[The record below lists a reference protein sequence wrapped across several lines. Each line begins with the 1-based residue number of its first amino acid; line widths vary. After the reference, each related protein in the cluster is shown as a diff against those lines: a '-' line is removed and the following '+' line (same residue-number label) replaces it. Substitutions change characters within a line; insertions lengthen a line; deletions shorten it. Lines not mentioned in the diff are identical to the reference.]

1 MQVKMQ
7 TLRNA
12 SQILPPQV
20 LVASVSRMPPHVQQ
34 YVLSQMTGELRGG
47 SSSQDRAMET
57 ALERIGLDAGV
68 SAFWQELKRSSAKQR
83 ESVDARTEAR
93 KQGQAVP
100 DSWISWKQASE
111 YYRSR
116 GGLDATATVDERQ
129 RRLPQDKKDFLDDLF
144 YGKFRSGIGLRALW
158 QALNDTD
165 KQRQFM
171 AENNGSGWISF
182 SDLRAYYLQQEVT
195 QLMRNA
201 PVQTKTKV
209 RVPRA
214 SELVPLRRMQADSIS
229 FVGAKSGQYTG
240 VLHVMDLFSQFT
252 WAVPVVTLGKAS
264 NAVNAFKAILRQIK
278 ERYGDDALPERMTL
292 QTDNGGE
299 FGKEFQD
306 ELPDN
311 IQFVQIPA
319 NTPNQAGAIEGANK
333 VWRGALRRLLKSKGE
348 PLKKWSQYVG
358 EATEI
363 VNTRP
368 NATLTIDKK
377 WRSPMEVFRASMEGD
392 TELRDKIRESII
404 ASANRRRAPGNVTA
418 FEPGTPVRVANAD
431 YLKESLHSNES
442 KMSPKWS
449 KAVFTVKSVQRSK
462 NKNMIPRYTL
472 QSTDNTAETKLILK
486 VPEGQKARWHSHD
499 TLQRVYGT
507 PVEAPEQPDR
517 DPDTDARPFLK
528 NPSVAAP
535 ITGPAASVKAKRNR
549 KQTQFYGGADSDPE
563 FSDDDEET
571 RERRQQAL
579 LAELEREEQRRFM
592 QEARVAARGK
602 APGLEYLTDEE
613 DSINWDAW
621 HGGPDYWTGLP
632 AGRALS
638 AATQQGYDPSGAGDA
653 GNTAERRSKRQRKE
667 RTLWSLNHDA
677 ASKHP
682 TSQEPPIMP
691 LQYGRPG
698 GDHAIENQRRFAAE
712 EFGRLSRPDSGVT
725 IKESGIKDK
734 QGRSTGQGIFATRDL
749 PKNFEMMYYGQYYP
763 SHDAYD
769 NYFKA
774 AKARGEPVSDAY
786 LAEAPRGVGTHIFDG
801 SAIPTQ
807 FAIKTQHQ
815 EKAKANAE
823 LIWNEDIEPFG
834 QPMVHTKRPIRAGEE
849 ITADYGGKYGYEQ
862 RVPGWTR
869 KRGQSGSGYFP
880 TGLMDIYGLE

>member
-1 MQVKMQ
+1 MQ
-7 TLRNA
+7 TLRHA

-20 LVASVSRMPPHVQQ
+20 LAASVARMPPHVQQ
-34 YVLSQMTGELRGG
+34 YVLSRMTGELRGG
-47 SSSQDRAMET
+47 SSSQERAMET
-57 ALERIGLDAGV
+57 ALERIGVDAGV

-83 ESVDARTEAR
+83 ESVDARTDAR
-93 KQGQAVP
+93 KQGRAAP

-111 YYRSR
+111 YYRAR

-129 RRLPQDKKDFLDDLF
+129 SRLPKDKTGFLDELF

-165 KQRQFM
+165 KQREFM

-182 SDLRAYYLQQEVT
+182 SDLRAYYLQQEVA

-201 PVQTKTKV
+201 PVLTKTKV

-240 VLHVMDLFSQFT
+240 VLHVIDLFSQYT

-264 NAVNAFKAILRQIK
+264 NAVNAFRAILDQIK
-278 ERYGDDALPERMTL
+278 ERYGDGALPERMTL

-299 FGKEFQD
+299 FGREFQD
-306 ELPDN
+306 ALPDN

-333 VWRGALRRLLKSKGE
+333 VWRGALRRLLRSKGE
-348 PLKKWSQYVG
+348 PLKKWSQYAG

-418 FEPGTPVRVANAD
+418 FEPGTPVRVAKAD

-449 KAVFTVKSVQRSK
+449 KAVFTVKRVQRSK
-462 NKNMIPRYTL
+462 NKNMIPAYTL
-472 QSTDNTAETKLILK
+472 LSADSTAETKLILK

-535 ITGPAASVKAKRNR
+535 ITGPAATVKAKRNR
-549 KQTQFYGGADSDPE
+549 KQAQFYGGAFESDSDLSE
-563 FSDDDEET
+563 GEDVVDIDEMLAYPDLESY
-571 RERRQQAL
+571 ERRHFPGFWAAM
-579 LAELEREEQRRFM
+579 AEHEARRATRPREEAPPPRRV
-592 QEARVAARGK
+592 RKR
-602 APGLEYLTDEE
+602 
-613 DSINWDAW
+613 
-621 HGGPDYWTGLP
+621 
-632 AGRALS
+632 
-638 AATQQGYDPSGAGDA
+638 
-653 GNTAERRSKRQRKE
+653 TAVYSSDFR
-667 RTLWSLNHDA
+667 A
-677 ASKHP
+677 ASQHP
-682 TSQEPPIMP
+682 TSNQPPIRSMQP
-691 LQYGRPG
+691 AGTSFAKQQELAQIETDRLVRDGGVELRPST
-698 GDHAIENQRRFAAE
+698 IEGAGVGLFA
-712 EFGRLSRPDSGVT
+712 R
-725 IKESGIKDK
+725 
-734 QGRSTGQGIFATRDL
+734 RDL
-749 PKNFEMMYYGQYYP
+749 PEEYTMMYFGKYYP
-763 SHDAYD
+763 SEVAVIRA
-769 NYFKA
+769 KA
-774 AKARGEPVSDAY
+774 AGQIPDDKY
-786 LAEAPRGVGTHIFDG
+786 LISRQGHWFDG
-801 SAIPTQ
+801 LAVPDQ
-807 FAIKTQHQ
+807 FAIRANHQ
-815 EKAKANAE
+815 AKRLTNAY
-823 LIWNEDIEPFG
+823 LTWDDDYGAIG
-834 QPMVHTKRPIRAGEE
+834 QPQVVTRRPIRAGEE
-849 ITADYGGKYGYEQ
+849 ITVDYGSKYGYEGAFQ
-862 RVPGWTR
+862 R
-869 KRGQSGSGYFP
+869 GSGYFP
-880 TGLMDIYGLE
+880 TALMDIYGVE